1 MDATGIVTGIANAII
16 AAVIKQIKDV
26 VELDQSLQLLNTD
39 FGYMNSMLLYI
50 DQQFQ
55 AQQRRLPGPI
65 EVFLGSMSQQLNE
78 GQQLIN
84 RANGQRRRCF
94 GGCLLFNPNL
104 FTQIRDWRTRFDKL
118 FQGFVGVFSITAH
131 TLHIV
136 STAAPQA
143 EVLRTGR
150 HRRVSHRICSG
161 QDVPDDIV
169 GSAIR
174 SAHVKLQTWLTR
186 PAHNQSGVIGIYGKV
201 GVGKTTILKAIHDN
215 YKKVSGIF
223 DIVIWFTVSN
233 YKPEKEDD
241 KIKEL
246 QASIA
251 YTLNVDLKDCPTLD
265 IRKMKLSASLKK
277 KRFLIILDDMWRK
290 MDLVK
295 VGVKFGHDKG
305 SKVLISSRRVGVIKT
320 MGASAHYCWRMR
332 HLSAGDGWELF
343 RRKAFANGAVPED
356 IKTIAEEI
364 AKECKGLPLALNVVA
379 AVVLSWGMDLIKW
392 RDALASMR
400 NVDAKLVS

>member
-1 MDATGIVTGIANAII
+1 MAATDIATEVVKSIARTII
-16 AAVIKQIKDV
+16 AGVVQQIKDV
-26 VELDQSLQLLNTD
+26 VELEENLQFLQTD
-39 FGYMNSMLLYI
+39 FTRMEVFLRYI
-50 DQQFQ
+50 DDRFQ
-55 AQQRRLPGPI
+55 EQQRRLPEPV
-65 EVFLGSMSQQLNE
+65 ELCLTRMNDALTQAKQLAE
-78 GQQLIN
+78 
-84 RANGQRRRCF
+84 RAKQQRRRCF
-94 GGCLLFNPNL
+94 GCCLLCSPKLTTEVRN
-104 FTQIRDWRTRFDKL
+104 WETRFGQH
-118 FQGFVGVFSITAH
+118 FQDLQHDFSITANAE
-131 TLHIV
+131 HIV

-143 EVLRTGR
+143 EVLR
-150 HRRVSHRICSG
+150 

-169 GSAIR
+169 GSAIG
-174 SAHVKLQTWLTR
+174 SAQVKLQTWLTE
-186 PAHNQSGVIGIYGKV
+186 PAHNQSGVIGIYGIG
-201 GVGKTTILKAIHDN
+201 GVGKTTVLKAIHDN

-251 YTLNVDLKDCPTLD
+251 HTLNVDLKDCPND

-290 MDLVK
+290 MDLDK